1 MNSAQDLNV
10 SRDGHIATVILRRPP
25 HNYLDADLMRRL
37 ADTFAELD
45 TEDGC
50 RAIVLASEGKAFCAG
65 ADFSGAQKN
74 AVDVDPASFYRHAMR
89 LFDGRKP
96 VVAAIQGA
104 AIGAGAGLALVADF
118 RIACPESRFSVNFNR
133 LGFHPGFG
141 LSYTLPRLIGV
152 QKASLLFYTGRR
164 IDGAEAVAM
173 NLADELVNSGE
184 VLARAQELAREI
196 ATSAPL
202 AVQSTRQTLREGV
215 AAHVRSVNQREL
227 SVQLEQFRGEDFRE
241 GVKAM
246 AERRLP
252 VFHGR

>member
-1 MNSAQDLNV
+1 MTTTHDLTV
-10 SRDGHIATVILRRPP
+10 SHDGHVSTVVFQRPP
-25 HNYLDADLMRRL
+25 HNYVDTDLIERL
-37 ADTFAELD
+37 ADTFAQLD
-45 TEDGC
+45 ADDNC
-50 RAIVLASEGKAFCAG
+50 RAIVLASEGKSFCAG
-65 ADFSGAQKN
+65 ADFSGAEKK
-74 AVDVDPASFYRHAMR
+74 AVNVDPATFYRQAMR
-89 LFDGRKP
+89 LFEGRKP
-96 VVAAIQGA
+96 MVAAIHGP

-184 VLARAQELAREI
+184 VLTRAQELAKEI

-215 AAHVRSVNQREL
+215 AEQVRTVNQREL
-227 SVQLEQFRGEDFRE
+227 SEQAVQFQTVDFRE
-241 GVKAM
+241 GVQAM

-252 VFHGR
+252 LFQGR